1 MAEAAMPTRHDSV
14 LKADAASE
22 ARRTMIHFLVH
33 DTVDNVG
40 VAVVDIPP
48 GTDCTGRDLSTN
60 KPLQAKSLE
69 AIPLGHKIAL
79 KDFKVG
85 EDVTKYACV
94 IGRITRDVAAGHH
107 VHTQN
112 LKTKRWA

>member
-1 MAEAAMPTRHDSV
+1 
-14 LKADAASE
+14 
-22 ARRTMIHFLVH
+22 MINFLVH

-40 VAVVDIPP
+40 VAVVDIPA
-48 GTDCTGRDLSTN
+48 GTDCVGRDLSTN
-60 KPLQAKSLE
+60 KPLEAKAFE
-69 AIPLGHKIAL
+69 NIPLGHKLAL

-85 EDVTKYACV
+85 DEVTKYGCV
-94 IGRITRDVAAGHH
+94 IGRIVQDVAAGHH

>member
-1 MAEAAMPTRHDSV
+1 
-14 LKADAASE
+14 
-22 ARRTMIHFLVH
+22 MIHFLVH

-40 VAVVDIPP
+40 VAVVDIPA

-60 KPLQAKSLE
+60 GPLQARSLE

-85 EDVTKYACV
+85 DDVTKYACV
-94 IGRITRDVAAGHH
+94 IGSITADVAAGHH

>member
-1 MAEAAMPTRHDSV
+1 
-14 LKADAASE
+14 
-22 ARRTMIHFLVH
+22 MIHFLIH
-33 DTVDNVG
+33 DSVDNVG
-40 VAVVDIPP
+40 VAVVDIAPNF
-48 GTDCTGRDLSTN
+48 DCTGRDLSNN
-60 KPLQAKSLE
+60 KPLLAYAEE

-85 EDVTKYACV
+85 DEVTKYGCV
-94 IGRITRDVAAGHH
+94 IGVIVKDVAAGHH